1 MDPKYHISLVTNP
14 ASGYERTAKDALL
27 VEQAISLYSKVESAI
42 VKVVEDGDYKKYVDS
57 ITEYDKFIWE
67 VSHEGDKSNLFAY
80 KKIKVSPSWTE
91 QIWAPVFERIR
102 LSLNEY
108 WNTELILIQN
118 KQVVESINKHG
129 PTAYKDV
136 DGGIAVT
143 VTHNGKNYLMPVVVA
158 EMKTGHFCKTAC
170 TGVDAIMRRVITMN
184 PNVLGFAV
192 TDNNIS
198 VSKDAEVENVFG
210 SGATLIQ
217 QRGIGF
223 NNLKNIY
230 PTLNADQ
237 LLLVEK
243 ICKGYFKTKKLTDFT
258 NVKSKKALGMYLR
271 ESIDKTGSYI
281 PENLQAYVP

>member
-1 MDPKYHISLVTNP
+1 MDPKYHIHLVTNP
-14 ASGYERTAKDALL
+14 ASGYERTAKDAVL
-27 VEQAISLYSKVESAI
+27 VEKAIMLYSKVETAI
-42 VKVVEDGDYKKYVDS
+42 INVVENGDYKQYIDS
-57 ITEYDKFIWE
+57 IREYDKFIWE
-67 VSHEGDKSNLFAY
+67 ASHEGDKSNLFAY

-108 WNTELILIQN
+108 WKTELVLIQN

-136 DGGIAVT
+136 DGGIAVSINL
-143 VTHNGKNYLMPVVVA
+143 NGKNYLMPVVVA

-170 TGVDAIMRRVITMN
+170 TGVDAIMRRVLTMN
-184 PNVLGFAV
+184 SNVLGFAI

-230 PTLNADQ
+230 PELDYRQ
-237 LLLVEK
+237 LELVEK
-243 ICKGYFKTKKLTDFT
+243 ICKNYFKTKQLTDFT

-271 ESIDKTGSYI
+271 ETIDATGRYI
-281 PENLQAYVP
+281 PENLQVYVP